1 MQEIEA
7 KFYVQ
12 DLKRI
17 EMCLQDLKAFLIQPR
32 MLETNLRFDL
42 PDGGLRSKGQVL
54 RLRQDTEAKLTYK
67 GAGKSE
73 QGVVNRTEIEFVV
86 GDFEKAK
93 LFLEALGYQKLF
105 QYDKY
110 RTTYILESGSSSHS
124 QGVLL
129 KIHEQAHGFHTCH
142 IMLDELPY
150 GNFVE
155 IEGEDIASIRVI
167 AEKIN
172 INMQAAISESYSAL
186 FERVR
191 HTLALTFNDL
201 TFENFAGIQVSHEQL
216 QVQPAD

>member
-17 EMCLQDLKAFLIQPR
+17 ESRIQQLDARLIQPR
-32 MLETNLRFDL
+32 VLETNLRFDL

-54 RLRQDTEAKLTYK
+54 RLRQDTEARLTYK
-67 GAGKSE
+67 GSGKSQ
-73 QGVVNRTEIEFVV
+73 QGIVNRTEIEFTVE
-86 GDFEKAK
+86 DFEKAK
-93 LFLEALGYQKLF
+93 LFLEALGYQQIL

-110 RTTYILESGSSSHS
+110 RTTYELG
-124 QGVLL
+124 
-129 KIHEQAHGFHTCH
+129 TCH

-155 IEGEDIASIRVI
+155 IEGEDRESIQTV
-167 AEKIN
+167 AEKLSLH
-172 INMQAAISESYSAL
+172 MQAAISESYSFL
-186 FERVR
+186 FEKVR
-191 HTLALTFNDL
+191 QTLGLKFNDL
-201 TFENFAGIQVSHEQL
+201 TFANFTELQVTQEHL